1 MGLLRESMDIDDTGR
16 AGATGDGEETKRPIE
31 SSETSES
38 SKKKS
43 KRKKEREKEKKNY
56 NN

>member
-1 MGLLRESMDIDDTGR
+1 MDIDDTGR

-43 KRKKEREKEKKNY
+43 KRKKEREKKRRKNY

>member
-1 MGLLRESMDIDDTGR
+1 MDIDDTGR